1 MARSG
6 ALKVIEFN
14 LANNA
19 GRLTVANTGIDIS
32 TSSADA
38 GTIFAPIDMIL
49 YQFGVYVMEDLGAT
63 AAGDIALET
72 IDTPSTLPTSG
83 TATTIAT
90 IDLDATNLRRGDGGS
105 NAASAASTGS
115 EDIDAGDVV
124 FAPTSTFPL
133 LIRAPLILTVRHV
146 QSSSV
151 AGEVAPFIVCRW
163 LTPDLRS
170 NEQWASTA

>member
-14 LANNA
+14 IAANA
-19 GRLTVANTGIDIS
+19 GRIIVASTGIDIS
-32 TSSADA
+32 DSTRDHA
-38 GTIFAPIDMIL
+38 TIFVPVDMIL

-63 AAGDIALET
+63 AAGDVALET
-72 IDTPSTLPTSG
+72 INTPSTLPTSG

-90 IDLDATNLRRGDGGS
+90 IDLDATNLARGNGAT
-105 NAASAASTGS
+105 AAAVASTGS
-115 EDIDAGDVV
+115 EDIDAGDVI

-133 LIRAPLILTVRHV
+133 MILAPHILTVRHV

-151 AGEVAPFIVCRW
+151 TGELAPFIVCRW

-170 NEQWASTA
+170 NEQWASTV